1 LSIKYICILICI
13 VSIYSLACS
22 GIQDYKIDLPDYF
35 PQLIIPKN
43 NLLTN
48 KKIELGKRL
57 FNDRNISIDSTIMCA
72 SCHKRDLAFADSVS
86 ISPGIKGRLG
96 DRNSPSLIN
105 AAFTPLINK
114 DGGVSK
120 LDIQALIPIEDH
132 NEMGIHIL
140 ELSSRLKNDHEY
152 SDLFHEA
159 FEQEPNA
166 FTIPRALSSYIRSLV
181 DDSCVYDDYLK
192 GDIDA
197 LTDSATRGMNLF
209 FSKTLACGTCHSG
222 ALLTNFEF
230 ENNGLYE
237 DYTDIGRALITL
249 QESDQGKFRIPTLR
263 NIALTAPYMHDGSL
277 STLEQVIDH
286 YSSGGSS
293 HPNKSILI
301 TGFVLS
307 EKQQSDLINFLLSLT
322 SQDLDVM

>member
-140 ELSSRLKNDHEY
+140 ELS
-152 SDLFHEA
+152 
-159 FEQEPNA
+159 
-166 FTIPRALSSYIRSLV
+166 TIPRALSSYIRSLV